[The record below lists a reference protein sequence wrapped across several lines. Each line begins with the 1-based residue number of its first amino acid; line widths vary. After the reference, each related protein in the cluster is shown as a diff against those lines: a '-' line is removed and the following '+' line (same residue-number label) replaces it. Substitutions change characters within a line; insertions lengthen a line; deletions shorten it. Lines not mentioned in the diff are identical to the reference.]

1 MAAKTIFSIS
11 ILWNAKISLPIS
23 IYENKFF
30 MFYSALPVLVKSVF
44 YIKTLTTVDECT
56 RHAEFSKHTDDKYT
70 HLMSNISFAILGH
83 AFAF

>member
-1 MAAKTIFSIS
+1 
-11 ILWNAKISLPIS
+11 
-23 IYENKFF
+23 

-83 AFAF
+83 VFCFLMSLNLKIIYNFSSFP